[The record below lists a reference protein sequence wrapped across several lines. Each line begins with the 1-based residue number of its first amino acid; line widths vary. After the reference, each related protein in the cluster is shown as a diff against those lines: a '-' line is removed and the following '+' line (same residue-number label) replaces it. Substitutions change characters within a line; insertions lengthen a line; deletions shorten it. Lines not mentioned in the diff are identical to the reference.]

1 MNKNHEIKSV
11 IFSLSNCEKSEKFF
25 KYLVKHKMPDGQ
37 EEKGA
42 PSKIDQ
48 FMVDIDLT
56 KKFHDRNTGS
66 QYEIGNFY

>member
-1 MNKNHEIKSV
+1 
-11 IFSLSNCEKSEKFF
+11 
-25 KYLVKHKMPDGQ
+25 MPDGL